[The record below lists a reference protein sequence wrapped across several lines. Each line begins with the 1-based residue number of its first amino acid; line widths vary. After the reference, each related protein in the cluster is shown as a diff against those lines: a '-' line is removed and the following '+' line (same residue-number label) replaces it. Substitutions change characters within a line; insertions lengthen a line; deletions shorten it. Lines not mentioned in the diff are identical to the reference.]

1 MLLQI
6 FRVVVHFNTRARAH
20 LEELRD
26 MPFEFRDGHLHVH
39 TDDLLPRTV

>member
-6 FRVVVHFNTRARAH
+6 FRVVVHVNTGTRAH

-26 MPFEFRDGHLHVH
+26 MPFEFRDRHLHVH
-39 TDDLLPRTV
+39 TDDLLPWTV